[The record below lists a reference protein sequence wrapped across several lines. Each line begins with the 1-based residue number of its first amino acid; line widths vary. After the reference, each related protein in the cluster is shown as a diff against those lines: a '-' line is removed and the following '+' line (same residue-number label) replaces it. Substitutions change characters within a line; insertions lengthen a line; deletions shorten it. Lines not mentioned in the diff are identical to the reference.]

1 MESSSQQRHPLQAVL
16 ADRLDQATTD
26 HLVASLTDKGL
37 ADRLYDLLLELQDL
51 SSKIASEAVWALPE
65 FVRRCECETVVPW
78 LDLGIGLTQA
88 SGALG
93 LRYFKESPLIL
104 GVMDTQDHRVQ
115 VLALALELTDGQ
127 SEIAPNCAF
136 EFFKK
141 APELLLEVPIS
152 EIGTWAD
159 IGMELA
165 QWDYVLGNEFFRESP
180 SIAKVLGKDHVRDW
194 VSFGMKL
201 VTQNSL
207 GKPDYVGTLEFF
219 RTSPAL
225 LNEIQEPEV
234 RPWVVNLG
242 AVLAGHSSQHA
253 ITFLAKAA
261 SLLGMLPSGEWRLK
275 VLKYGLLVA
284 DRDAEVALAFLRRAP
299 EVLQVGGTA
308 DETLRV
314 FENWFQG
321 GMEIVEYSSEG
332 GQAYFS
338 LQTKNALASLEQAMC
353 GVPLRQVARSL
364 KLFAQGMCGTD
375 VSIESLH
382 GAVDGPGSGT
392 TSDLGQQ
399 GLKRATVSPDGKS
412 IFLPIIM
419 RHGDSR
425 EENIRWY
432 TVMTA
437 HEAGHLEF
445 GTYQVALERL
455 QPLVL
460 EVHARYSTDDQIAT
474 RPEIQNLGELFRLYP
489 QPGVIRDLWEILE
502 DARVDFKLQQ
512 EYPGLREDLVH
523 LTQESVKTR
532 SFNHGMTAR
541 EMVID
546 SLLLYFA
553 GEFTRTVPVTPLE
566 DIVSRMWEL
575 AKSILQSSATA
586 EDTIVLAD
594 RLYQVLDTMIGSLG
608 GADQNSGNDEED
620 KESSDFGPGPTAAEE
635 VGGQYRSITNWSYRG
650 TMNPD
655 YVHGPTNP
663 EDSYSGNQP
672 EEGPTD
678 MEKSAD
684 KRQELPRQGEPQ
696 DRTGPEATA
705 ERQEEFGQAPM
716 EQWLQ
721 PEYTHRNHQQFSHK
735 GPQEVYYDEWDGA
748 IQDYR
753 PRWCR
758 VLEREGREGS
768 PDFVDQTLTA
778 YGPTVRLLRRYFE
791 TLRPTALRRVG
802 RQDDGEDF
810 DLDAIVQR
818 VIDRRSKNEPSDR
831 IYIRREKRER
841 QVAVAFLLDMS
852 GSTGRQIGPDQRR
865 VIDIE
870 KEGLILL
877 SEALAAVGD
886 QYALYGYS
894 GQGRGHIDMVKLK
907 DFQESSLNR
916 AALRIGA
923 VTPLQQNRD
932 GAAIRHVVHRLL
944 QQKARTRLLVLLS
957 DGKPLDDGYGDEYSL
972 EDTKMALRE
981 ARQQEIH
988 PFCITVDHSA
998 TDYLKRMYGEV
1009 GFVVIDDVNALPT
1022 RLPRIYQRLT
1032 S

>member
-1 MESSSQQRHPLQAVL
+1 MDSSLQQPHPLQAVL
-16 ADRLDQATTD
+16 ADRLDQATTEN
-26 HLVASLTDKGL
+26 LVASLTDKGL
-37 ADRLYDLLLELQDL
+37 ADQLYDLLLELQDL
-51 SSKIASEAVWALPE
+51 SSKIASEAVWALPD
-65 FVRRCECETVVPW
+65 FVHRCGFETVVAW
-78 LDLGIGLTQA
+78 LDLGIGLTQS

-104 GVMDTQDHRVQ
+104 GVMDHQDHRAQ
-115 VLALALELTDGQ
+115 LLALALELTDGQ
-127 SEIAPNCAF
+127 FQVAPNCAF

-141 APELLLEVPIS
+141 APELLLEVPIN
-152 EIGTWAD
+152 EIGFWAE
-159 IGMELA
+159 IGMELSR
-165 QWDYVLGNEFFRESP
+165 WDYVLGKEFFLESP
-180 SIAKVLGKDHVRDW
+180 SIAKVLGKDQVRDW
-194 VSFGMKL
+194 ISFGMKL
-201 VTQNSL
+201 VTQNNL

-225 LNEIQEPEV
+225 LNEIPEPEV
-234 RPWVVNLG
+234 RPWVVSLG
-242 AVLAGHSSQHA
+242 SVLAGHSPQQA
-253 ITFLAKAA
+253 ITFLAQAP

-284 DRDAEVALAFLRRAP
+284 DRDAEVALAYLRRAP
-299 EVLQVGGTA
+299 EVLQIGGEA
-308 DETLRV
+308 DETLRI
-314 FENWFQG
+314 FDNWFQG
-321 GMEIVEYSSEG
+321 GMEVLEYSSEG

-375 VSIESLH
+375 VSIESLPE
-382 GAVDGPGSGT
+382 AAEDPGSG
-392 TSDLGQQ
+392 SIPDLGQQ
-399 GLKRATVSPDGKS
+399 SLKKASVSPDGKR
-412 IFLPIIM
+412 IFLPVIM
-419 RHGDSR
+419 RHGGSR

-445 GTYQVALERL
+445 GTYQVAFDRL
-455 QPLVL
+455 QPLVR
-460 EVHARYSTDDQIAT
+460 EVHARYSTDDPIT
-474 RPEIQNLGELFRLYP
+474 IRIEIQNLGELFRLYP

-512 EYPGLREDLVH
+512 EYPGLRVELVQ
-523 LTQESVKTR
+523 LTKESVKTR
-532 SFNHGMTAR
+532 SFLHGMTAR
-541 EMVID
+541 EMVMD
-546 SLLLYFA
+546 SLLLNFA
-553 GEFTRTVPVTPLE
+553 GEFTRKAPGTPLE

-575 AKSILQSSATA
+575 SKTILDPLSTA
-586 EDTIVLAD
+586 EDAIQLAD
-594 RLYQVLDTMIGSLG
+594 RLYQVLDAMIGSLG
-608 GADQNSGNDEED
+608 GSDQNGGNEAETN
-620 KESSDFGPGPTAAEE
+620 ESSDLGPGPAAAEE
-635 VGGQYRSITNWSYRG
+635 VASQYRPITNWSYRG
-650 TMNPD
+650 TMNPE
-655 YVHGPTNP
+655 YVQGSMNP
-663 EDSYSGNQP
+663 DDTSSGEYPRDWHNDP
-672 EEGPTD
+672 EKPPHAGQEPAREG
-678 MEKSAD
+678 
-684 KRQELPRQGEPQ
+684 GPQ
-696 DRTGPEATA
+696 DLTGREETA
-705 ERQEEFGQAPM
+705 ERQEEFGQSPM

-721 PEYTHRNHQQFSHK
+721 LEYTHRNHQQFSHK
-735 GPQEVYYDEWDGA
+735 GPQEVYYDEWDGE

-758 VLEREGREGS
+758 VLEREGVEGS
-768 PDFVDQTLTA
+768 PDFVDQTLVA
-778 YGPTVRLLRRYFE
+778 YGPSVRLLRRYFE
-791 TLRPTALRRVG
+791 TIRPTALRRVG

-818 VIDRRSKNEPSDR
+818 VIDRRSRHEPSDR

-852 GSTGRQIGPDQRR
+852 GSTGRQIGSGQRR

-894 GQGRGHIDMVKLK
+894 GQGRGHIDIVKLK

-932 GAAIRHVVHRLL
+932 GAAIRHVVYRLR
-944 QQKARTRLLVLLS
+944 QQTARTRLLVLLS
-957 DGKPLDDGYGDEYSL
+957 DGRPLDDGYGDEYSL

-981 ARQQEIH
+981 ARQQEVH
-988 PFCITVDHSA
+988 PFCITVDHA
-998 TDYLKRMYGEV
+998 ANDYLKRMYGEV
-1009 GFVVIDDVNALPT
+1009 GFVVIDNVDALPT
-1022 RLPRIYQRLT
+1022 RLPGIYQRLT

>member
-1 MESSSQQRHPLQAVL
+1 MDSSSQHRHPLQAVL

-26 HLVASLTDKGL
+26 HLIASLTDKGRTN
-37 ADRLYDLLLELQDL
+37 RLYDLLLELQDL

-65 FVRRCECETVVPW
+65 FLRRCECETVVPW
-78 LDLGIGLTQA
+78 LDLGIALTQA

-104 GVMDTQDHRVQ
+104 GVVDQQDHRAHL
-115 VLALALELTDGQ
+115 LALALELTDSQ
-127 SEIAPNCAF
+127 FEVAPNCAF

-152 EIGTWAD
+152 EIGLWAE
-159 IGMELA
+159 IGMELS
-165 QWDYVLGNEFFRESP
+165 QWDYVLGKEFFLESP

-194 VSFGMKL
+194 VGFGMKL

-225 LNEIQEPEV
+225 LNEIPEPEV
-234 RPWVVNLG
+234 RPWVVSLG
-242 AVLAGHSSQHA
+242 TVLAGHSPQQA
-253 ITFLAKAA
+253 ITFIAQVP
-261 SLLGMLPSGEWRLK
+261 SLLGVLPSGEWRLK

-284 DRDAEVALAFLRRAP
+284 DRDAEVTLAYLGRAP
-299 EVLQVGGTA
+299 EILKIGGGA
-308 DETLRV
+308 DETLRI
-314 FENWFQG
+314 FDNWFQG
-321 GMEIVEYSSEG
+321 GMDVLEYSSEG

-364 KLFAQGMCGTD
+364 QLFAQGMCGTD
-375 VSIESLH
+375 VSIESLQEASDNH
-382 GAVDGPGSGT
+382 PSGST
-392 TSDLGQQ
+392 PDLGQHS
-399 GLKRATVSPDGKS
+399 LKRPTVSPDGNR

-432 TVMTA
+432 TIMTA

-445 GTYQVALERL
+445 GTYHVAFDRL

-460 EVHARYSTDDQIAT
+460 EVNGRYPTNAQIQA
-474 RPEIQNLGELFRLYP
+474 PLEIQNLGELFRLYP

-512 EYPGLREDLVH
+512 EYPGLRGDLVQ
-523 LTQESVKTR
+523 LTKESVKTR
-532 SFNHGMTAR
+532 SFLHGMTAR
-541 EMVID
+541 EMVMD
-546 SLLLYFA
+546 SLLLHFA
-553 GEFTRTVPVTPLE
+553 GEFTRTGSETPLE
-566 DIVSRMWEL
+566 DVVCSMWEL
-575 AKSILQSSATA
+575 AQTILHPLATA
-586 EDTIVLAD
+586 EEAIQLAD
-594 RLYQVLDTMIGSLG
+594 RLYQALDAMIGSLG
-608 GADQNSGNDEED
+608 GPDLNAGKETENH
-620 KESSDFGPGPTAAEE
+620 ESSDLGPGPPAAEE
-635 VGGQYRSITNWSYRG
+635 VASQYRPITNWSYRG
-650 TMNPD
+650 TMNPAYIQGSMNPD
-655 YVHGPTNP
+655 DSSPGEYPGDGPP
-663 EDSYSGNQP
+663 DPDLSP
-672 EEGPTD
+672 H
-678 MEKSAD
+678 
-684 KRQELPRQGEPQ
+684 PRHETPRKGVPQ
-696 DRTGPEATA
+696 DRTGPEETSD
-705 ERQEEFGQAPM
+705 RQEEFGQAPM

-721 PEYTHRNHQQFSHK
+721 LEYTHRHHQQFSHK
-735 GPQEVYYDEWDGA
+735 GPQEVYYDEWDGS

-758 VLEREGREGS
+758 VLEREGAEGS

-778 YGPTVRLLRRYFE
+778 YGPSVRLLRRYFE
-791 TLRPTALRRVG
+791 SIRPTALRRVG

-818 VIDRRSKNEPSDR
+818 VIDRRSRHEPSDR

-852 GSTGRQIGPDQRR
+852 GSTGRQIGSNQRR

-886 QYALYGYS
+886 QYALYGIFRS
-894 GQGRGHIDMVKLK
+894 GPWPH
-907 DFQESSLNR
+907 
-916 AALRIGA
+916 
-923 VTPLQQNRD
+923 
-932 GAAIRHVVHRLL
+932 
-944 QQKARTRLLVLLS
+944 
-957 DGKPLDDGYGDEYSL
+957 
-972 EDTKMALRE
+972 
-981 ARQQEIH
+981 
-988 PFCITVDHSA
+988 
-998 TDYLKRMYGEV
+998 
-1009 GFVVIDDVNALPT
+1009 
-1022 RLPRIYQRLT
+1022 
-1032 S
+1032 

>member
-1 MESSSQQRHPLQAVL
+1 MDSSSQQLHPLQAML
-16 ADRLDQATTD
+16 ADRLDQATAG
-26 HLVASLTDKGL
+26 HLVASLTDKDL
-37 ADRLYDLLLELQDL
+37 ADQLYDLLLELQDL
-51 SSKIASEAVWALPE
+51 SSKIASEAVWALPD
-65 FVRRCECETVVPW
+65 FIRRCEFDTVVPW

-88 SGALG
+88 SGAIG

-104 GVMDTQDHRVQ
+104 GVMENQDHRKQ
-115 VLALALELTDGQ
+115 LLALALELTDGP
-127 SEIAPNCAF
+127 SEVAPNCAL

-152 EIGTWAD
+152 EIGIWAE

-180 SIAKVLGKDHVRDW
+180 SIAKVLGKHHVRDW
-194 VSFGMKL
+194 VGFGMKL

-225 LNEIQEPEV
+225 LNEIQDPEV

-242 AVLAGHSSQHA
+242 AVLAGHSSQQA
-253 ITFLAKAA
+253 ITFLAQAA
-261 SLLGMLPSGEWRLK
+261 SLLGMLPSCEWKLR
-275 VLKYGLLVA
+275 VLKYGLLIA
-284 DRDAEVALAFLRRAP
+284 DRDAEVALAYLHRAP
-299 EVLQVGGTA
+299 EVLRIGGEA

-321 GMEIVEYSSEG
+321 GMEVLEYSSEG

-375 VSIESLH
+375 VSIESLQEALDDH
-382 GAVDGPGSGT
+382 GSGST
-392 TSDLGQQ
+392 PDLGQQ
-399 GLKRATVSPDGKS
+399 SLKRATVSPDGKR
-412 IFLPIIM
+412 IFLPVLM
-419 RHGDSR
+419 RHGGSR

-432 TVMTA
+432 TLMTA

-445 GTYQVALERL
+445 GTYQVAFDRL
-455 QPLVL
+455 QPLL
-460 EVHARYSTDDQIAT
+460 WEVHSRYSTDDQIKT
-474 RPEIQNLGELFRLYP
+474 PPEIQNLGELFRLYP

-523 LTQESVKTR
+523 LTEESVKTR
-532 SFNHGMTAR
+532 SFLHGMTAR

-553 GEFTRTVPVTPLE
+553 GEFTRTAPGTPLE
-566 DIVSRMWEL
+566 DVVSQMWEL
-575 AKSILQSSATA
+575 AKTILHPSATA
-586 EDTIVLAD
+586 EDTILLSD
-594 RLYQVLDTMIGSLG
+594 RLYQVLDAMIGNLG
-608 GADQNSGNDEED
+608 GADQNAGNDQED
-620 KESSDFGPGPTAAEE
+620 NESSDLGPGPTAAE
-635 VGGQYRSITNWSYRG
+635 VVVGQYPITNWSYRG

-655 YVHGPTNP
+655 YVHGPTDP
-663 EDSYSGNQP
+663 EDSYSGKHP
-672 EEGPTD
+672 EEGQTD
-678 MEKSAD
+678 MEKSPHP
-684 KRQELPRQGEPQ
+684 RQEPSRQGGPQ
-696 DRTGPEATA
+696 DRTGPVEAA
-705 ERQEEFGQAPM
+705 GRQQEFGQAPM
-716 EQWLQ
+716 EQGLQ
-721 PEYTHRNHQQFSHK
+721 LEYTHRNHQQFSAQ

-748 IQDYR
+748 IKDYR

-758 VLEREGREGS
+758 VLERQGQEGS
-768 PDFVDQTLTA
+768 HDFVDQTLTA
-778 YGPTVRLLRRYFE
+778 YGPAVRLLRRYFE
-791 TLRPTALRRVG
+791 TIRPTALRRVG

-818 VIDRRSKNEPSDR
+818 VVDRRARNEPSDR
-831 IYIRREKRER
+831 IYFRREKRER

-852 GSTGRQIGPDQRR
+852 GSTGRQIGSAQRR
-865 VIDIE
+865 VIDRQ
-870 KEGLILL
+870 KEAPILL
-877 SEALAAVGD
+877 TEAMAPVGD

-894 GQGRGHIDMVKLK
+894 GQGRGHVDMVRLK
-907 DFQESSLNR
+907 DFKESSLNH

-923 VTPLQQNRD
+923 VIPLQQNRD
-932 GAAIRHVVHRLL
+932 GAAIRHVAHRLL
-944 QQKARTRLLVLLS
+944 QQTARTRLLVLLS

-988 PFCITVDHSA
+988 PFCITVDHTAS
-998 TDYLKRMYGEV
+998 DYLKRMYGEV
-1009 GFVVIDDVNALPT
+1009 GFVVIDDVNTLPT

>member
-1 MESSSQQRHPLQAVL
+1 MDSSSQQPHPLQAVL
-16 ADRLDQATTD
+16 ADRLDQVTTN
-26 HLVASLTDKGL
+26 HLVRGLTDNGL

-51 SSKIASEAVWALPE
+51 SSKIASEAVWVIPD
-65 FVRRCECETVVPW
+65 FVRRCGFDVVVPW
-78 LDLGIGLTQA
+78 LDLGIGLTQS

-104 GVMDTQDHRVQ
+104 GVVDQQDHRAQ
-115 VLALALELTDGQ
+115 LLALALELTDDHF
-127 SEIAPNCAF
+127 EVAPNCAF

-152 EIGTWAD
+152 ELGFWAE
-159 IGMELA
+159 IGMELSR
-165 QWDYVLGNEFFRESP
+165 WDYVLGKEFFLESP
-180 SIAKVLGKDHVRDW
+180 SIAKVLVKDQVRDW

-219 RTSPAL
+219 RSSPAL
-225 LNEIQEPEV
+225 LNEIPEPEV
-234 RPWVVNLG
+234 RPWVVSLG
-242 AVLAGHSSQHA
+242 SVLAGHSPQQA
-253 ITFLAKAA
+253 ITFLAQAP

-284 DRDAEVALAFLRRAP
+284 DRDAEVTLAYLRRAP
-299 EVLQVGGTA
+299 EVLQIGGEA
-308 DETLRV
+308 DERV
-314 FENWFQG
+314 RIFDNWFQG
-321 GMEIVEYSSEG
+321 GMEVLEYSLEG

-338 LQTKNALASLEQAMC
+338 LQTKNALASLEQAMS
-353 GVPLRQVARSL
+353 GVPLRQVARTL

-375 VSIESLH
+375 VSIETLPE
-382 GAVDGPGSGT
+382 ATEGPGSGST
-392 TSDLGQQ
+392 PDLKQQ
-399 GLKRATVSPDGKS
+399 ILKRATLSPDGKR
-412 IFLPIIM
+412 IFLPVIM
-419 RHGDSR
+419 RHGGSR

-437 HEAGHLEF
+437 HEVGHVEF
-445 GTYQVALERL
+445 GTYQVAFDQL
-455 QPLVL
+455 QPLVR
-460 EVHARYSTDDQIAT
+460 EVQARYSTVDPIQI
-474 RPEIQNLGELFRLYP
+474 RPGIQNLAEIFRLYP

-512 EYPGLREDLVH
+512 EYPGLREDLVQ
-523 LTQESVKTR
+523 LTKESVKTR
-532 SFNHGMTAR
+532 SFLHGMTAR
-541 EMVID
+541 EMVMD
-546 SLLLYFA
+546 SLLLNFA
-553 GEFTRTVPVTPLE
+553 GEFSRTIPGTPLE
-566 DIVSRMWEL
+566 DIVSQMWGL
-575 AKSILQSSATA
+575 SKTILHSSSRA
-586 EDTIVLAD
+586 EDAIQLAD
-594 RLYQVLDTMIGSLG
+594 RLYQMLDAMIGSLG
-608 GADQNSGNDEED
+608 PDQNEGNEAENN
-620 KESSDFGPGPTAAEE
+620 ESSDLGPGPAAAEE
-635 VGGQYRSITNWSYRG
+635 VANQYRPITNWSYRG
-650 TMNPD
+650 TMNPE
-655 YVHGPTNP
+655 YVQGSMNP
-663 EDSYSGNQP
+663 EDPSSGEYPGEGLPDP
-672 EEGPTD
+672 EHSPHARQESSSQEGP
-678 MEKSAD
+678 
-684 KRQELPRQGEPQ
+684 QNQ
-696 DRTGPEATA
+696 TGPEETA
-705 ERQEEFGQAPM
+705 GRQEEFGQAPM

-721 PEYTHRNHQQFSHK
+721 LEYTHRNHQQFSHK
-735 GPQEVYYDEWDGA
+735 SSQEVYYDEWDGE

-758 VLEREGREGS
+758 VIERDGVEGS
-768 PDFVDQTLTA
+768 PDFVDQTLAA
-778 YGPTVRLLRRYFE
+778 YGASVRLLRRYFE
-791 TLRPTALRRVG
+791 TIRPTALRRVG

-810 DLDAIVQR
+810 DLDAMVQR
-818 VIDRRSKNEPSDR
+818 VIDRRSRHEPSDR

-852 GSTGRQIGPDQRR
+852 GSTGRQIGSSQRR

-894 GQGRGHIDMVKLK
+894 GQGRGHIDLVKLK

-944 QQKARTRLLVLLS
+944 QQTARTRLLVLLS

-981 ARQQEIH
+981 ARQQEVH
-988 PFCITVDHSA
+988 PFCITVDHEA
-998 TDYLKRMYGEV
+998 NDYLRRMYGEV
-1009 GFVVIDDVNALPT
+1009 GYVVIDDVNALPT
-1022 RLPRIYQRLT
+1022 RLPGIYQRLT